1 MAKTP
6 LEDPDPEMEDIAEMR
21 RLEGRRPAGKET
33 VPRAALIGAIILVA
47 VIAVIWFLY
56 R

>member
-1 MAKTP
+1 MAKMP
-6 LEDPDPEMEDIAEMR
+6 MEDPDPEMEDIDEMR
-21 RLEGRRPAGKET
+21 RLEGRRPTGKET
-33 VPRAALIGAIILVA
+33 VPRAALVGAVILVA